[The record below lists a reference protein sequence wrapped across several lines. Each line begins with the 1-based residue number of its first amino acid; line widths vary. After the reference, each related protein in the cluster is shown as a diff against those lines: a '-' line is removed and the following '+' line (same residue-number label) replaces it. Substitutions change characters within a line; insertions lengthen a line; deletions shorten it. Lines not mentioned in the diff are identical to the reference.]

1 MTDFEVCPIGT
12 AARIVELEAAID
24 SIETSHG
31 LTSGGNLWRFWSKKS
46 VEVSENNK
54 ELRAAL
60 EQSRAETAAAYERAV
75 EVLDMEAEDLKSDA
89 SRFRSGTDPHHYR
102 MNFASAAIRQ
112 AKAIR
117 ALAKPDQ
124 TAAMDEV
131 KAAAR
136 EQGMREAAAIAE
148 KQKEIFLSPEYA
160 GRFPTN
166 SFAERFACTEVSNAI
181 LAAIPKGGE

>member
-1 MTDFEVCPIGT
+1 MTNIDISPEAVERLKNRLAEFWAYDTGHLFG
-12 AARIVELEAAID
+12 AADDIID
-24 SIETSHG
+24 ALS
-31 LTSGGNLWRFWSKKS
+31 
-46 VEVSENNK
+46 
-54 ELRAAL
+54 AAL
-60 EQSRAETAAAYERAV
+60 TQSRAETAAAYERAV

-124 TAAMDEV
+124 TAALDEV

-148 KQKEIFLSPEYA
+148 KQKEVFLSPEYA

-181 LAAIPKGGE
+181 LAAIPKGGDA